1 MTPLIGTTTFFYD
14 MQHLHFLTPFDTP
27 CYQHV
32 YTRHTDK
39 TDGEVE
45 SSVHW
50 PWKHVSF
57 TTDKAT
63 IRLQIPM
70 LGRQKPTTPT
80 RSVRYIED
88 RCVTSATRLPFF
100 FLPQNVCLLN
110 IYVAS
115 RQHCCLPNNK
125 PLNEHKTI
133 QERFWKQR
141 FERASIK
148 R

>member
-1 MTPLIGTTTFFYD
+1 MTPLIGATIFFYD
-14 MQHLHFLTPFDTP
+14 MLQLHFLTPFDTP

-32 YTRHTDK
+32 YRRHTDK

-57 TTDKAT
+57 TSDKAT

-80 RSVRYIED
+80 PSVRHIED
-88 RCVTSATRLPFF
+88 SMRHFRYSIVIFLRMSACWTFTSHRGSTVGLH
-100 FLPQNVCLLN
+100 Q
-110 IYVAS
+110 ITS
-115 RQHCCLPNNK
+115 H
-125 PLNEHKTI
+125 
-133 QERFWKQR
+133 
-141 FERASIK
+141 
-148 R
+148 